1 MGKQHRSLRIVA
13 RRAIRLLV
21 PLATTLAFLAA
32 CSTGTQP
39 AEPGAEPQLQVSELQ
54 LEAASGATAGQPFD
68 ALFSWTAERGDTG
81 AVSCRLSFGDGTP
94 DHLIT
99 NDCSGEQRVSHTY
112 ASFSDP
118 TVVRLLVTAADAQL
132 ERILTINADNGPAGD
147 ETDGEDPAD
156 EGDGGSEPEPDNG
169 NPDDGQDDDTGNP
182 DDGEDSKP
190 EDGQDGDTENPDDS
204 EDGNDG
210 NDDEGD
216 DGGDEPEPVV
226 TISVSSLT
234 YRQDS
239 EPVAGQPH
247 QLTFRWTASV
257 QGASGLSCRLSFG
270 DGSPV
275 HVVTGDCTGA
285 QEVTH
290 TYQRFSN
297 PTTAELTV
305 SHGGKSVRRQVVIQ
319 GRDAAEPPPGDQ
331 AQWLQ
336 PVNDAR
342 AVGRWCG
349 DEYFGP
355 AAPLSWDDRLGRAA
369 QLHSEFMA
377 ETNTMSHTGRNGSSL
392 TDRIAAEGYSWT
404 YAGENVAMGYP
415 SYAQV
420 MQAWLN
426 SPGHCRNIMSPYA
439 ADLGVGVAYANNG
452 APYWTQNFARHR

>member
-156 EGDGGSEPEPDNG
+156 EGDGGSEPVPDNGNPDDGQDDDSRGDEPDDVGENPGDRAGDDPDDGDDNPGDGDDGDDG

-182 DDGEDSKP
+182 DDEEGEDG
-190 EDGQDGDTENPDDS
+190 E
-204 EDGNDG
+204 
-210 NDDEGD
+210 
-216 DGGDEPEPVV
+216 DEPEPVV
-226 TISVSSLT
+226 TISVSRLT

-239 EPVAGQPH
+239 EPVAGQLH
-247 QLTFRWTASV
+247 QLTFSWTATV

-270 DGSPV
+270 DGSPD
-275 HVVTGDCTGA
+275 HVMTGDCTGPQA
-285 QEVTH
+285 VTH

-305 SHGGKSVRRQVVIQ
+305 SHNGESVRRQVVIR
-319 GRDAAEPPPGDQ
+319 GRDAAAEPPQSDQ
-331 AQWLQ
+331 AHWLQ
-336 PVNDAR
+336 LVNEAR
-342 AVGRWCG
+342 AEGRLCG
-349 DEYFGP
+349 SEYYGP

-377 ETNTMSHTGRNGSSL
+377 ETRSEERRVGK
-392 TDRIAAEGYSWT
+392 
-404 YAGENVAMGYP
+404 
-415 SYAQV
+415 Q
-420 MQAWLN
+420 
-426 SPGHCRNIMSPYA
+426 CRSGWRTP
-439 ADLGVGVAYANNG
+439 
-452 APYWTQNFARHR
+452 QCRHRDTKTEETR